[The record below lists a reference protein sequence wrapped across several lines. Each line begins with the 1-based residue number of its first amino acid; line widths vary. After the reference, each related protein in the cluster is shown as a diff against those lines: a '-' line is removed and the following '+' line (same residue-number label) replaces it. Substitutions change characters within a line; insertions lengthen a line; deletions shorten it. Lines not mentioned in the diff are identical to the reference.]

1 LAGGLNLYGY
11 ANGDPINGS
20 DPFGLKVIFNGAE
33 AQAFWSQLVSEA
45 RAAERSKDRSER
57 SAGRA
62 LSRMLQGMWDDP
74 NRVYAVN
81 VVDMSEEEFDGS
93 GGADERTHPNLRMGS
108 ATLSIIQLDPRV
120 LSGPL
125 TALSHELGGARSRQF
140 GGPHNGPGVSAE
152 NLARTIFGCQP
163 PRSSHDQR
171 PTYCR

>member
-1 LAGGLNLYGY
+1 MAGGLNLYGY

-81 VVDMSEEEFDGS
+81 VVDMSEEEFEGS
-93 GGADERTHPNLRMGS
+93 G
-108 ATLSIIQLDPRV
+108 
-120 LSGPL
+120 
-125 TALSHELGGARSRQF
+125 
-140 GGPHNGPGVSAE
+140 
-152 NLARTIFGCQP
+152 
-163 PRSSHDQR
+163 
-171 PTYCR
+171 